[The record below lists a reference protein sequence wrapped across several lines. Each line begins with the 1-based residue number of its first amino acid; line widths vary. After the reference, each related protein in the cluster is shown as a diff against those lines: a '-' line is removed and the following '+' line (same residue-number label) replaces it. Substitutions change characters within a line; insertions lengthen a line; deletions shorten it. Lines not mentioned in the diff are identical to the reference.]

1 MRMHENKKRVI
12 RDPNGQ
18 GHAIWKW
25 NYEYTNNELIRH
37 YYKSSIIHNSIKHL
51 PSPSTLTVVL
61 NI

>member
-25 NYEYTNNELIRH
+25 NYEFDVVVHTTPPLQSQSTQAFDSLVIFFFLEITNVR
-37 YYKSSIIHNSIKHL
+37 
-51 PSPSTLTVVL
+51 
-61 NI
+61 

>member
-1 MRMHENKKRVI
+1 MLMIIAKQCSFLFRHQFNMEVEL
-12 RDPNGQ
+12 P
-18 GHAIWKW
+18 
-25 NYEYTNNELIRH
+25 NYEYTNNELIRD